1 LIAYSSRNS
10 RRLTSCWCHVAST
23 PSGGA

>member
-23 PSGGA
+23 PSG